1 MVPGKNVKDN
11 KQKTE
16 TKVGK
21 TEPLSSMP
29 KNPPRL
35 TRQLGGYDAHTSRR
49 PLESCP
55 PKKDAKNPSGGI

>member
-1 MVPGKNVKDN
+1 MVPGKND

-16 TKVGK
+16 TKVGKTETKVDK

-35 TRQLGGYDAHTSRR
+35 TRQLGVTMRIQVVA
-49 PLESCP
+49 P
-55 PKKDAKNPSGGI
+55 